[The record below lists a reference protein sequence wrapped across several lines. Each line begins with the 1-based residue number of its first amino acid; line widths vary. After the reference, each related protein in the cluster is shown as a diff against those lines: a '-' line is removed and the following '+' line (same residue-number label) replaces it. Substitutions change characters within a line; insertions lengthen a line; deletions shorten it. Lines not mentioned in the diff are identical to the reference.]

1 MDEHSS
7 DNKTLAIIAVV
18 GIIALFG
25 FLGFLMLRQDRG
37 GVLSVVPNT
46 SGVGGFTII
55 DRAN

>member
-1 MDEHSS
+1 MDEDHS
-7 DNKTLAIIAVV
+7 DRTLAIVAVV
-18 GIIALFG
+18 GVLALFG